1 MKFDYDL
8 FVIGAGPGGLAAAER
23 AAGYGARVAIA
34 EQDLVGG
41 TCVIRGCIPEKLM
54 SYAASFSELYQQGVG
69 YGWKQPQTTFDWH
82 QFMTAKNEEIHRL
95 SDVHKRSLEKAGVEL
110 IKGRATFINPHTLDI
125 RPLQK
130 RNSLT
135 GETPIPQEFLEKSI
149 EGRQITTE
157 KILIAVGGEAVKPQI
172 PGIEH
177 AITSRELF
185 DLKQQPKHV
194 AVIGGN
200 YIAVKLAGIMRM
212 LGSFVTLIVHEDGIL
227 SDFDADISRAVTQ
240 GMKRRDIQI
249 INNTSLKKIEQI
261 DGEYLHLTLSV
272 TSPDALIV
280 DTVVCVNGR
289 APNLSGLNLEAA
301 GVKVSKS
308 TNCYVQVDA
317 SAVDDENRTTAANI
331 FAVGD
336 CTNQVTYTPVAI
348 ANARA
353 FADTHFGNQPQTISY
368 ECVPSVVSFFPEAA
382 TVGLSEEK
390 AREKIGDSLRCN
402 RSEFRPL
409 FHSLAKREEKVLIK
423 LVVDSTSDRV
433 LGIHMVGLGAIE
445 IIQCLALALR
455 MGATKKDFDATIG
468 IHPSVAEEFFALV

>member
-23 AAGYGARVAIA
+23 AAGYGASVAIA

-54 SYAASFSELYQQGVG
+54 SYAASFSEFYQQGIG
-69 YGWKQPQTTFDWH
+69 YGWKPPQTSFDWH
-82 QFMTAKNEEIHRL
+82 QFMIAKNAEILRL

-125 RPLQK
+125 
-130 RNSLT
+130 
-135 GETPIPQEFLEKSI
+135 
-149 EGRQITTE
+149 EGRQITAE

-185 DLKQQPKHV
+185 DLKDQPKHV

-227 SDFDADISRAVTQ
+227 SDFDADICRAVTE
-240 GMKRRDIQI
+240 GMTRRGIQI
-249 INNTSLKKIEQI
+249 INNSAVKKIDQI
-261 DGEYLHLTLSV
+261 DKEQLHLTLSG
-272 TSPDALIV
+272 TSPDASIV
-280 DTVVCVNGR
+280 DTVVCVTGR
-289 APNLSGLNLEAA
+289 APNLSVLNLEKA

-423 LVVDSTSDRV
+423 LVLDSTTERV
-433 LGIHMVGLGAIE
+433 LGIHMVGIGAIE
-445 IIQCLALALR
+445 IVQCLALPLR

>member
-54 SYAASFSELYQQGVG
+54 SYAASFSELYQEGIG
-69 YGWKQPQTTFDWH
+69 YGWKQPQTSFDWH
-82 QFMTAKNEEIHRL
+82 QFMIAKNEEIRRL
-95 SDVHKRSLEKAGVEL
+95 SDLHKRSLEKAGVEF
-110 IKGRATFINPHTLDI
+110 IKGRATLINPHTLDI
-125 RPLQK
+125 KPLQ
-130 RNSLT
+130 NSNSKT
-135 GETPIPQEFLEKSI
+135 GETPIPQEFLEESI
-149 EGRQITTE
+149 QGRQITAE

-172 PGIEH
+172 PGIEY

-185 DLKQQPKHV
+185 DRKQQPKHV
-194 AVIGGN
+194 AIIGGN

-227 SDFDADISRAVTQ
+227 SDFDADICRAVTE
-240 GMKRRDIQI
+240 GIKRRGIQI
-249 INNTSLKKIEQI
+249 INNSAVKKIEQI
-261 DGEYLHLTLSV
+261 HGEQLHLTLSG
-272 TSPDALIV
+272 TSRDTSIV
-280 DTVVCVNGR
+280 DTVVCVTGR
-289 APNLSGLNLEAA
+289 APNLTGLNLEAA

-308 TNCYVQVDA
+308 RNCYVQVDA
-317 SAVDDENRTTAANI
+317 IAVDEQNQTTQANI

-336 CTNQVTYTPVAI
+336 CTNRLTYTPVAI
-348 ANARA
+348 AQARA
-353 FADTHFGNQPQTISY
+353 FADTHFGDRPQTISY
-368 ECVPSVVSFFPEAA
+368 ECIPSVVSFFPEAA

-390 AREKIGDSLRCN
+390 AREKIGDFLRCD

-423 LVVDSTSDRV
+423 LVVDSTNERV
-433 LGIHMVGLGAIE
+433 LGVHMVGPGAIE
-445 IIQCLALALR
+445 IVQCLALPLR

>member
-1 MKFDYDL
+1 MKFDYNL

-23 AAGYGARVAIA
+23 AARYGARVAIA

-54 SYAASFSELYQQGVG
+54 SYAASFSELYQEGIG
-69 YGWKQPQTTFDWH
+69 YGWKQPQTSFDWH
-82 QFMTAKNEEIHRL
+82 QFMIAKNEEILRL
-95 SDVHKRSLEKAGVEL
+95 SDLHKQSLEKAGVEF
-110 IKGRATFINPHTLDI
+110 IKGRATLINPHTLDI
-125 RPLQK
+125 
-130 RNSLT
+130 
-135 GETPIPQEFLEKSI
+135 
-149 EGRQITTE
+149 EGRQITAE

-172 PGIEH
+172 PGIEY

-185 DLKQQPKHV
+185 DRKQQPKHV
-194 AVIGGN
+194 AIIGGN

-227 SDFDADISRAVTQ
+227 SDFDADICRAVTE
-240 GMKRRDIQI
+240 GMNRRGIQI
-249 INNTSLKKIEQI
+249 INNSAVKKIEQI
-261 DGEYLHLTLSV
+261 HGEQLHLTLSG
-272 TSPDALIV
+272 TSPDTSIV
-280 DTVVCVNGR
+280 DTVVCVTGR
-289 APNLSGLNLEAA
+289 APNLTGLNLETV

-317 SAVDDENRTTAANI
+317 IAVDEQNQTTQENI
-331 FAVGD
+331 FAIGD
-336 CTNQVTYTPVAI
+336 CTNQFTYTPVAI

-353 FADTHFGNQPQTISY
+353 FADTHFGNHPQTISY

-382 TVGLSEEK
+382 TVGLSEAK
-390 AREKIGDSLRCN
+390 AREKIGDSVRCD

-423 LVVDSTSDRV
+423 LVVDSTTERV

-445 IIQCLALALR
+445 IVQCLALPLR

>member
-1 MKFDYDL
+1 MKFDYNL

-23 AAGYGARVAIA
+23 AARYGARVAIA

-54 SYAASFSELYQQGVG
+54 SYAASFSELYQEGIG
-69 YGWKQPQTTFDWH
+69 YGWKQPQTSFDWH
-82 QFMTAKNEEIHRL
+82 QFMIAKNEEILRL
-95 SDVHKRSLEKAGVEL
+95 SDLHKQSLEKAGVEF
-110 IKGRATFINPHTLDI
+110 IKGRATLINPHTLDI
-125 RPLQK
+125 
-130 RNSLT
+130 
-135 GETPIPQEFLEKSI
+135 
-149 EGRQITTE
+149 EGRQITAE

-172 PGIEH
+172 PGIEY

-185 DLKQQPKHV
+185 DRKQQPKHV
-194 AVIGGN
+194 AIIGGN

-227 SDFDADISRAVTQ
+227 SDFDADICRAVTE
-240 GMKRRDIQI
+240 GMNRRGIEI
-249 INNTSLKKIEQI
+249 INNSAVKKIEQI
-261 DGEYLHLTLSV
+261 HGEQLHLTLSG
-272 TSPDALIV
+272 TSRDTSIV
-280 DTVVCVNGR
+280 DTVVCVTGR
-289 APNLSGLNLEAA
+289 APNLTGLNLEAA

-308 TNCYVQVDA
+308 RNCYVQVDA
-317 SAVDDENRTTAANI
+317 IAVDEQNQTTQANI

-336 CTNQVTYTPVAI
+336 CTNRLTYTPVAI
-348 ANARA
+348 AQARA
-353 FADTHFGNQPQTISY
+353 FADTHFGDRPQTISY
-368 ECVPSVVSFFPEAA
+368 ECIPSVVSFFPEAA

-390 AREKIGDSLRCN
+390 AREKIGDFLRCD

-423 LVVDSTSDRV
+423 LVVDSTNERV
-433 LGIHMVGLGAIE
+433 LGVHMVGPGAIE
-445 IIQCLALALR
+445 IVQCLALPLR

>member
-1 MKFDYDL
+1 MKFDYNL

-23 AAGYGARVAIA
+23 AARYGARVAIA

-54 SYAASFSELYQQGVG
+54 SYAASFSELYQEGIG
-69 YGWKQPQTTFDWH
+69 YGWKQPQTSFDWH
-82 QFMTAKNEEIHRL
+82 QFMIAKNEEILRL
-95 SDVHKRSLEKAGVEL
+95 SDLHKQSLEKAGVEF
-110 IKGRATFINPHTLDI
+110 IKGRATLINPHTLDI
-125 RPLQK
+125 
-130 RNSLT
+130 
-135 GETPIPQEFLEKSI
+135 
-149 EGRQITTE
+149 EGRQITAE

-172 PGIEH
+172 PGIEY

-185 DLKQQPKHV
+185 DRKQQPKHV
-194 AVIGGN
+194 AIIGGN

-227 SDFDADISRAVTQ
+227 SDFDADICRAVTE
-240 GMKRRDIQI
+240 GMNRRGIEI
-249 INNTSLKKIEQI
+249 INNSAVKKIEQI
-261 DGEYLHLTLSV
+261 DKEQLHLTLSG
-272 TSPDALIV
+272 TSPDTSIV
-280 DTVVCVNGR
+280 DTVVCVTGR
-289 APNLSGLNLEAA
+289 APNLTGLNLETV

-317 SAVDDENRTTAANI
+317 IAVTNQNQTTQENI
-331 FAVGD
+331 FAIGD
-336 CTNQVTYTPVAI
+336 CTNQFTYTPVAI

-353 FADTHFGNQPQTISY
+353 FADTHFGNHPQTISY

-382 TVGLSEEK
+382 TVGLSEAK
-390 AREKIGDSLRCN
+390 AREKIGDSVRCD

-423 LVVDSTSDRV
+423 LVVDSTTERV

-445 IIQCLALALR
+445 IVQCLALPLR